1 MRKNILFALALLAGL
16 FLASCQQEREQPRI
30 VNIVNF
36 IRQTEPRIPE
46 FTDEVLYQTV
56 VSQVEELNKY
66 QFKSTFLLQYDAL
79 INPKYQKLL
88 TEETVPGTEIGG
100 WWEITQPHV
109 EAAGLKWRGRYP
121 WDWHADVGF
130 SSGYTPEEREKLVD
144 AFMTKFKEIFGYY
157 PKSIGSWFIDA
168 HTIGY
173 MYEKYGIVASCNC
186 KDQMGTD
193 GYTLWGG
200 YWNQA
205 YYPSKTNAYM
215 PAQTEDAQI
224 PVPVF
229 RMLGSDP
236 IYQYD
241 TGIGTEWQGVLTLEP
256 ISPGGNSKQW
266 VEWFFNSLASQ
277 PCLSFGYTQ
286 AGQENSF
293 TWAPMKEAYQMQ
305 MKLLKDYADKNLFRI
320 ETLEESGTW
329 FRKNFDLTP
338 ATAVAALDDYRPD
351 NKKSVWY
358 NSRFYR
364 ANLLWKDN
372 HMHLRDIHLFDQRL
386 KSDYVDKPCTS
397 NKCVFTTLPV
407 IDGFNWSSNEKL
419 AGLRFV
425 TLNADGTTQE
435 MEPGEPTLEEKG
447 DNLFVRFSRS
457 PLSIEFKEDRM
468 EITLPGAQTDW
479 AMEFTATEGAQL
491 PYKTLTETELT
502 AEHAGHPYSLK
513 TLKGRFHTDP
523 NTPAIWQ
530 LRPENGTISLD
541 CNTLE

>member
-1 MRKNILFALALLAGL
+1 MRKNLLLALALLAGL

-88 TEETVPGTEIGG
+88 TEGTVPGTEIGG
-100 WWEITQPHV
+100 WWVITQRHV
-109 EAAGLKWRGRYP
+109 EAAGLDWRGRYP

-144 AFMTKFKEIFGYY
+144 VFMSKFKEIFGYY
-157 PKSIGSWFIDA
+157 PKSVGSWFIDA
-168 HTIGY
+168 HTLGY

-186 KDQMGTD
+186 KDQVGTD
-193 GYTLWGG
+193 GYTMWGG

-205 YYPSKTNAYM
+205 YYPSKRNTYM
-215 PAQTEDAQI
+215 PAQTEDEQI
-224 PVPVF
+224 PVPIF

-329 FRKNFDLTP
+329 FKKHFDLTP
-338 ATAVAALDDYRPD
+338 TTAVAALDDYRPE

-407 IDGFNWSSNEKL
+407 VDGFNWSSNEKL

-425 TLNADGTTQE
+425 TFNTDGATHE
-435 MEPGEPTLEEKG
+435 MELGEPTLEEKG
-447 DNLFVRFSRS
+447 DNLLVSFSQS
-457 PLSIEFKEDRM
+457 PLSIEFKEDRI
-468 EITLPGAQTDW
+468 EITLPSAQTDW

-491 PYKTLTETELT
+491 PYKVLTETELT
-502 AEHAGHPYSLK
+502 SEHAGHPYSL
-513 TLKGRFHTDP
+513 
-523 NTPAIWQ
+523 
-530 LRPENGTISLD
+530 
-541 CNTLE
+541 